1 MTKLNLSFV
10 FVGSLSV
17 RKAAWD
23 IIQAVKD
30 MPDIDLTL
38 IGDGEQRALI
48 EKGIADYHLRNVK
61 LLGTRNNSEIMQLI
75 ADKDVFVMSSHYD
88 GWRPWSGKYCT

>member
-1 MTKLNLSFV
+1 MTKSNLSFV

-48 EKGIADYHLRNVK
+48 EKGIADYHL
-61 LLGTRNNSEIMQLI
+61 
-75 ADKDVFVMSSHYD
+75 
-88 GWRPWSGKYCT
+88 

>member
-1 MTKLNLSFV
+1 MKRPWFIFSLVYIYSHKNNFMTKLNLSFV

-61 LLGTRNNSEIMQLI
+61 LLGTATIRRLCNS
-75 ADKDVFVMSSHYD
+75 
-88 GWRPWSGKYCT
+88 